1 MEKNIVKNGARVI
14 SFAPDDESANILG
27 TVTSNYEFNGTTCYD
42 KMIKKKVK
50 KTWTFRNV
58 EKTLNWFHKNL

>member
-27 TVTSNYEFNGTTCYD
+27 TVTSKG
-42 KMIKKKVK
+42 V
-50 KTWTFRNV
+50 
-58 EKTLNWFHKNL
+58 